1 LPGDDRNRFPWGYE
15 LKLLMIYID
24 KFTYKTS
31 VKNLE
36 SAPIVDEEKTIED
49 ALLGFIHVE
58 PEDEEN
64 LSSVETKLVK
74 NLKWAARKNE
84 TDTVV
89 LHSFAHLAE
98 TKADPEFTKRLL
110 DNAES
115 RLKNAGYVTYQ
126 TPFGYF
132 LDLDIKAPGHSL
144 SRLFK
149 EF

>member
-1 LPGDDRNRFPWGYE
+1 
-15 LKLLMIYID
+15 MIYTD
-24 KFTYKTS
+24 RLGYKTS
-31 VKNLE
+31 VKTLE
-36 SAPIVDEEKTIED
+36 SAPTRDEENVIEH

-64 LSSVETKLVK
+64 LSSIETKLIK

-84 TDTVV
+84 TDRVI

-98 TKADPEFTKRLL
+98 GKADPDVTKKLL

-115 RLKNAGYVTYQ
+115 RLKNAGYTTYQ

-132 LDLDIKAPGHSL
+132 LDLDIKAPGHSF

-149 EF
+149 EM

>member
-1 LPGDDRNRFPWGYE
+1 
-15 LKLLMIYID
+15 MIYAD
-24 KFTYKTS
+24 TFGYKTS
-31 VKNLE
+31 VKTLE
-36 SAPIVDEEKTIED
+36 SASTTDDEKVIEN

-64 LSSVETKLVK
+64 LSAIETKLVK

-98 TKADPEFTKRLL
+98 RKADPEATKRLI

-115 RLKNAGYVTYQ
+115 RCKSAGYVTYQ

-144 SRLFK
+144 ARLFK

>member
-1 LPGDDRNRFPWGYE
+1 M
-15 LKLLMIYID
+15 KLLMIYAD
-24 KFTYKTS
+24 KFVYKTS
-31 VKNLE
+31 VKTLE
-36 SAPIVDEEKTIED
+36 SASPSDEENAIEN

-58 PEDEEN
+58 PKDEEN
-64 LSSVETKLVK
+64 LSSIETKLVK

-98 TKADPEFTKRLL
+98 SKADPEITRRLI

-115 RLKNAGYVTYQ
+115 RCKSAGYKTYQ

-132 LDLDIKAPGHSL
+132 LDLDIKAPGHSFA
-144 SRLFK
+144 RLFK
-149 EF
+149 EL

>member
-1 LPGDDRNRFPWGYE
+1 V
-15 LKLLMIYID
+15 KLLMIYTD
-24 KFTYKTS
+24 EFGYKTS

-36 SAPIVDEEKTIED
+36 SASTSDEEKVIEN

-58 PEDEEN
+58 PKDEEN
-64 LSSVETKLVK
+64 MSSIETKLIK

-84 TDTVV
+84 TDQVI

-98 TKADPEFTKRLL
+98 GKANPEVTKQLL

-115 RLKNAGYVTYQ
+115 RLINAGYVAYQ

-132 LDLDIKAPGHSL
+132 LDLDIKAPGHSF

>member
-1 LPGDDRNRFPWGYE
+1 M
-15 LKLLMIYID
+15 KLLMMYAD
-24 KFTYKTS
+24 KFAYKTS

-36 SAPIVDEEKTIED
+36 SASTIDEEKVIEN
-49 ALLGFIHVE
+49 ALLGFIQVE
-58 PEDEEN
+58 PKDEEN
-64 LSSVETKLVK
+64 LSSIETKLIK

-84 TDTVV
+84 TDKVI

-98 TKADPEFTKRLL
+98 SKADPEVTKRVL

-144 SRLFK
+144 ARLFK
-149 EF
+149 EL

>member
-1 LPGDDRNRFPWGYE
+1 M
-15 LKLLMIYID
+15 KLLMIYAD
-24 KFTYKTS
+24 KFGYKTS

-36 SAPIVDEEKTIED
+36 SASNIDEEKVIEN

-58 PEDEEN
+58 PQDEEN
-64 LSSVETKLVK
+64 LSSIETKLIK

-84 TDTVV
+84 TEKVV

-98 TKADPEFTKRLL
+98 GKADPEVTKRLL

-115 RLKNAGYVTYQ
+115 RLTNAGYVTYQ

-132 LDLDIKAPGHSL
+132 LDLDIKAPGNSFA
-144 SRLFK
+144 RLFK
-149 EF
+149 EI

>member
-1 LPGDDRNRFPWGYE
+1 M
-15 LKLLMIYID
+15 KLLMIYAD
-24 KFTYKTS
+24 KFAYRTS
-31 VKNLE
+31 VKTLE
-36 SAPIVDEEKTIED
+36 SASTRDEEKVIEN
-49 ALLGFIHVE
+49 ALLGFIQVE
-58 PEDEEN
+58 PKDEEN
-64 LSSVETKLVK
+64 LSSIETKLIK

-84 TDTVV
+84 TDKVI

-98 TKADPEFTKRLL
+98 SKADPEVTKRVL

-144 SRLFK
+144 ARLFK